1 MAKRAEMVT
10 ITLDEYYRLRH
21 GAEINARIFED
32 IKTFEARQVKFERQL
47 IMLQRDMERLR
58 GHNAKEK
65 SEAED

>member
-1 MAKRAEMVT
+1 MAKKAETVT

-47 IMLQRDMERLR
+47 IMLQRDMERLK
-58 GHNAKEK
+58 GNNEK
-65 SEAED
+65 SEAEA